1 MSNNSRSLI
10 PEEIIM
16 DKIYLI
22 REMKVMLD
30 YDLSEM
36 YGVETRVLKQA
47 VRRNKRLFP
56 ADFMIELTTVEHDAL
71 KKRFGTRRR
80 GRHSKYPPFALCSA
94 PEAIMVKSVVIDPI
108 CEAYSILPRRL

>member
-1 MSNNSRSLI
+1 MRNNSQLMI

-36 YGVETRVLKQA
+36 YGVE
-47 VRRNKRLFP
+47 
-56 ADFMIELTTVEHDAL
+56 I
-71 KKRFGTRRR
+71 
-80 GRHSKYPPFALCSA
+80 S
-94 PEAIMVKSVVIDPI
+94 
-108 CEAYSILPRRL
+108 

>member
-1 MSNNSRSLI
+1 MRNNSQLMI

-22 REMKVMLD
+22 REMKVILD

-47 VRRNKRLFP
+47 VRRNKRRFP

-71 KKRFGTRRR
+71 KKGFGARRR
-80 GRHSKYPPFALCSA
+80 WRHSKYPPFAFTELCK
-94 PEAIMVKSVVIDPI
+94 V
-108 CEAYSILPRRL
+108 LHN